1 MFKKKKKR
9 TFFDFSQFFE
19 SRRKGR
25 GREGGEKREK
35 AEEKKMERENIR
47 EIAIYSGKALP
58 GGKGRPNH
66 EIIRR

>member
-1 MFKKKKKR
+1 MFKKKANILRLFRISSKR
-9 TFFDFSQFFE
+9 E
-19 SRRKGR
+19 G
-25 GREGGEKREK
+25 GEGGEKREK

>member
-1 MFKKKKKR
+1 MFKKKANILRLFPIFRISSKR
-9 TFFDFSQFFE
+9 E
-19 SRRKGR
+19 GR
-25 GREGGEKREK
+25 GEGGEKREK